1 MFKLKMSIQ
10 RIHSGWNQKDKK
22 RQIGQ
27 IASAVAVSIWKISK
41 KTLLNLENEG
51 FDTETWA
58 DRLEILKE
66 VSCFQVYVTNNEIKS
81 LDKEKKIDFI
91 TDVAKKLNETVNI
104 NQVDLKIA
112 EDQIKTKFINLLN
125 ERLEEYSQLVYE
137 GEPSYKARIIL
148 GNHLMIHMGELDNN
162 WIRMYV
168 IDQEVP
174 KILLSLRRPI
184 NSLLKK

>member
-1 MFKLKMSIQ
+1 MSIQ
-10 RIHSGWNQKDKK
+10 RIHSGWNQKGKK
-22 RQIGQ
+22 RQISQ
-27 IASAVAVSIWKISK
+27 IASALAVSIWKISK

-51 FDTETWA
+51 FDTETWS

-66 VSCFQVYVTNNEIKS
+66 VSCFQVYVLSNEIKS
-81 LDKEKKIDFI
+81 YDKEKKINFI

-104 NQVDLKIA
+104 NQVDLNISEKN
-112 EDQIKTKFINLLN
+112 IKNKFINLLN
-125 ERLEEYSQLVYE
+125 ERIEEYSELEYDE
-137 GEPSYKARIIL
+137 EPSYKARIIL
-148 GNHLMIHMGELDNN
+148 GNHLMTHMGEIDNN

-184 NSLLKK
+184 NSLVNK

>member
-1 MFKLKMSIQ
+1 MSIQ
-10 RIHSGWNQKDKK
+10 RIHSGWNQKGKK
-22 RQIGQ
+22 RQISQ
-27 IASAVAVSIWKISK
+27 IASALAVSIWKISK

-66 VSCFQVYVTNNEIKS
+66 VSCFQIYVSNNEIKS
-81 LDKEKKIDFI
+81 YDKEKKINFI
-91 TDVAKKLNETVNI
+91 TDIAKKLNETVKV
-104 NQVDLKIA
+104 NQVDLNIT
-112 EDQIKTKFINLLN
+112 EENIKSKFINLLN
-125 ERLEEYSQLVYE
+125 ERMEEYSELEYD
-137 GEPSYKARIIL
+137 GEPSYKAKIIL
-148 GNHLMIHMGELDNN
+148 GNHLMSHMGELDNN

-184 NSLLKK
+184 NSLVNK